1 MSSLSLSSEKTKKNY
16 TSSFKLITRVKP
28 NKDSLNYNLE
38 VTNEGM
44 EYLNQ
49 LNTNLIGIISIIGP
63 QKSEKSYFAN
73 LILGEKIVFDSTKE
87 TSGIYMYGQP
97 IAQGENTDLLVLDT
111 EGLYK
116 PINSGTNYD
125 KQSFILSC
133 LTSSIL
139 VYNTDETIQE
149 CINKF
154 TNLAKESLSCIK
166 KIEGKDLT
174 STDMPLVYFILH
186 NNNIDSNT
194 ANQQFR
200 NLVKDNPI
208 FSIFFQNY
216 KICVLKNAGD
226 INITK
231 DKNKKY
237 QGIKIEEVG
246 SLDDQDYKQ
255 KAKLI
260 KDQIMNDLEP
270 KKINNCNID
279 GKCLFGIIQS
289 FVDSLNKNEDII
301 LFNQFNNVLALCLSD
316 VVDSINYSFTADKLN
331 EKLNANISYEETFL
345 DIIKVTFND
354 CLMEQYDKFK
364 ATPIVKISPSIK
376 VIDNIKL
383 IFNKCLSILC
393 ENIQANVDKKA
404 KIINEINKLEFPG
417 KIKNSNVE
425 QFLNEFTCFIYEKI
439 LAPLFEKNE
448 LKIQNN
454 DKILQVLKDKIFGT
468 LEKFSPDIQNIIHK
482 LVEEN
487 KKLKNE
493 FIQFKTNHLS
503 EIEKKDEEIIRLK
516 LKIDKSERD
525 LHQSK
530 LTTQNMINSEQQ
542 KYRQLEEKYNKEI
555 NEKNNKIKELIKN
568 INDTANMSSGGNA
581 TGNDINININNINN
595 NQIAN
600 LKKDY
605 NDITNIFVNYKI
617 LVNKLITDKDFF
629 FGNILIDK
637 NIGNLKKKYPEI
649 FDLLNEKES
658 LEECVKVFDKEK
670 ERLNNIITEYKEQI
684 NELENEIKEL
694 KDKLENANK
703 TAEEN
708 IRLYEVKVS
717 NYNDLQELYDQLEI
731 TMQENEIK
739 LKDNIKKAKEEEF
752 LRVKEMFVKEI
763 NGLNEI
769 IQSIFSKDK
778 ARFDKNLDNVSAES
792 KNNLITWESLYKPK
806 WG

>member
-1 MSSLSLSSEKTKKNY
+1 
-16 TSSFKLITRVKP
+16 
-28 NKDSLNYNLE
+28 
-38 VTNEGM
+38 M

-139 VYNTDETIQE
+139 VYNTDETIQD

-301 LFNQFNNVLALCLSD
+301 LR
-316 VVDSINYSFTADKLN
+316 KL
-331 EKLNANISYEETFL
+331 
-345 DIIKVTFND
+345 
-354 CLMEQYDKFK
+354 
-364 ATPIVKISPSIK
+364 
-376 VIDNIKL
+376 
-383 IFNKCLSILC
+383 
-393 ENIQANVDKKA
+393 
-404 KIINEINKLEFPG
+404 
-417 KIKNSNVE
+417 
-425 QFLNEFTCFIYEKI
+425 
-439 LAPLFEKNE
+439 
-448 LKIQNN
+448 
-454 DKILQVLKDKIFGT
+454 
-468 LEKFSPDIQNIIHK
+468 
-482 LVEEN
+482 
-487 KKLKNE
+487 
-493 FIQFKTNHLS
+493 
-503 EIEKKDEEIIRLK
+503 
-516 LKIDKSERD
+516 
-525 LHQSK
+525 
-530 LTTQNMINSEQQ
+530 
-542 KYRQLEEKYNKEI
+542 
-555 NEKNNKIKELIKN
+555 
-568 INDTANMSSGGNA
+568 
-581 TGNDINININNINN
+581 
-595 NQIAN
+595 N
-600 LKKDY
+600 LKKHSSNGFMQIYRNNNAHIDTKYLQY
-605 NDITNIFVNYKI
+605 NKI
-617 LVNKLITDKDFF
+617 
-629 FGNILIDK
+629 
-637 NIGNLKKKYPEI
+637 
-649 FDLLNEKES
+649 
-658 LEECVKVFDKEK
+658 
-670 ERLNNIITEYKEQI
+670 
-684 NELENEIKEL
+684 IK
-694 KDKLENANK
+694 NK
-703 TAEEN
+703 TIKNEN
-708 IRLYEVKVS
+708 PFSIDSKYNSKIDECGRAQDEYSRYGRCRLHRQPY
-717 NYNDLQELYDQLEI
+717 LCG
-731 TMQENEIK
+731 T
-739 LKDNIKKAKEEEF
+739 A
-752 LRVKEMFVKEI
+752 
-763 NGLNEI
+763 
-769 IQSIFSKDK
+769 
-778 ARFDKNLDNVSAES
+778 
-792 KNNLITWESLYKPK
+792 
-806 WG
+806 

>member
-1 MSSLSLSSEKTKKNY
+1 MSQSRLTNVKKNY
-16 TSSFKLITRVKP
+16 TSSFKLISKEKQST
-28 NKDSLNYNLE
+28 DSHSYNLE

-468 LEKFSPDIQNIIHK
+468 LEKFSPDIQNIIYK

-568 INDTANMSSGGNA
+568 INDMANMSSGGNA

-617 LVNKLITDKDFF
+617 LVNKLITDKEFF

-658 LEECVKVFDKEK
+658 LEECAKVFDKEK

-717 NYNDLQELYDQLEI
+717 NYNDLQELYDGLEI

-778 ARFDKNLDNVSAES
+778 VRFDKNLDNVSAES
-792 KNNLITWESLYKPK
+792 KNNLINWDSLYKPK

>member
-1 MSSLSLSSEKTKKNY
+1 MSQSRLTNVKKNY
-16 TSSFKLITRVKP
+16 TSSFKLISKEKQST
-28 NKDSLNYNLE
+28 DSPSYNLE

-139 VYNTDETIQE
+139 VYNTDETIQD

-468 LEKFSPDIQNIIHK
+468 LEKFSPDIQNIIYK

-617 LVNKLITDKDFF
+617 LVNKLITDKEFF

-658 LEECVKVFDKEK
+658 LEECAKVFDKEK

-717 NYNDLQELYDQLEI
+717 NYNDLQELYDGLEI

-778 ARFDKNLDNVSAES
+778 VRFDKNLDNVSAES
-792 KNNLITWESLYKPK
+792 KNNLTNWESLYKPK

>member
-1 MSSLSLSSEKTKKNY
+1 MSQSRLTNVKKNY
-16 TSSFKLITRVKP
+16 TSSFLLISKEKSSP
-28 NKDSLNYNLE
+28 ELPSYNLE

-63 QKSEKSYFAN
+63 EKSEKSFFAN
-73 LILGEKIVFDSTKE
+73 LILGDNLAFDSSKE

-111 EGLYK
+111 EGLFK

-125 KQSFILSC
+125 KQTFILSC

-139 VYNTDETIQE
+139 VYNTHETIQD

-154 TNLAKESLSCIK
+154 TNIAKESLSCIK

-216 KICVLKNAGD
+216 KICVLKNAGE
-226 INITK
+226 IK
-231 DKNKKY
+231 EKKRKSFL
-237 QGIKIEEVG
+237 GKKIEEVG

-270 KKINNCNID
+270 KKINNCNVD

-316 VVDSINYSFTADKLN
+316 VVDSINFSFTLDKLN
-331 EKLNANISYEETFL
+331 KKMNTNISYEETYL
-345 DIIKVTFND
+345 DIIKTTFND

-364 ATPIVKISPSIK
+364 SMPIVKISPSIK
-376 VIDNIKL
+376 VIDSIKL
-383 IFNKCLSILC
+383 IFYKCLKILC
-393 ENIQANVDKKA
+393 ENIQANVDEKT
-404 KIINEINKLEFPG
+404 KIINEINKLEFQG

-425 QFLNEFTCFIYEKI
+425 QFLNEFTFFIYEKI

-468 LEKFSPDIQNIIHK
+468 LEKFSPDIQSIIYK

-493 FIQFKTNHLS
+493 FIQFKTNHLN
-503 EIEKKDEEIIRLK
+503 EIEKKDDEIIRMK
-516 LKIDKSERD
+516 LKMDKSERD

-530 LTTQNMINSEQQ
+530 LTTQNMLNSEQQ

-555 NEKNNKIKELIKN
+555 NEKNNQIKELMKN
-568 INDTANMSSGGNA
+568 INNNTSIMNSGGN
-581 TGNDINININNINN
+581 NINNINN
-595 NQIAN
+595 NQLDD
-600 LKKDY
+600 LKKDF

-658 LEECVKVFDKEK
+658 LEECVKVFEKEK

-684 NELENEIKEL
+684 NEFENEIKEL
-694 KDKLENANK
+694 KDKLETANK

-717 NYNDLQELYDQLEI
+717 NYNDLQELYDGLEI
-731 TMQENEIK
+731 KMQENEIK

-752 LRVKEMFVKEI
+752 LKVKEMFVKEI

-778 ARFDKNLDNVSAES
+778 ARFDKNLDNVSTES
-792 KNNLITWESLYKPK
+792 KNNLITWQSLYKPK

>member
-1 MSSLSLSSEKTKKNY
+1 MSQSRLTNVKKNY
-16 TSSFKLITRVKP
+16 TSSFKLISKEKQST
-28 NKDSLNYNLE
+28 DSPSYNLE

-139 VYNTDETIQE
+139 VYNTDETIQD

-468 LEKFSPDIQNIIHK
+468 LEKFSPDIQNIIYK

-684 NELENEIKEL
+684 NEFENEIKEL

>member
-1 MSSLSLSSEKTKKNY
+1 MSQSRLTNVKKNY
-16 TSSFKLITRVKP
+16 TSSFKLISKEKQST
-28 NKDSLNYNLE
+28 DSHSYNLE

-139 VYNTDETIQE
+139 VYNTDETIQD

-439 LAPLFEKNE
+439 LAPLFEKNK

-468 LEKFSPDIQNIIHK
+468 LEKFSPDIQNIIYK

-595 NQIAN
+595 NHIAN

-778 ARFDKNLDNVSAES
+778 VRFDKNLDNVSAES
-792 KNNLITWESLYKPK
+792 KNNLTNWESLYKPK

>member
-1 MSSLSLSSEKTKKNY
+1 MSQSRLTNVKKNY
-16 TSSFKLITRVKP
+16 TSSFLLISKEKSSP
-28 NKDSLNYNLE
+28 ESPSYNLE

-63 QKSEKSYFAN
+63 EKSEKSFFAN
-73 LILGEKIVFDSTKE
+73 LILGDNLAFDSSKE

-111 EGLYK
+111 EGLFK

-125 KQSFILSC
+125 KQTFILSC

-139 VYNTDETIQE
+139 VYNTHETIQD

-154 TNLAKESLSCIK
+154 TNIAKESLSCIK

-216 KICVLKNAGD
+216 KICVLKNAGE
-226 INITK
+226 IK
-231 DKNKKY
+231 EKKRKSFL
-237 QGIKIEEVG
+237 GKKIEEVG

-316 VVDSINYSFTADKLN
+316 VVDSINFNFTLDKLN
-331 EKLNANISYEETFL
+331 KKMNTNISYEETYL
-345 DIIKVTFND
+345 DIIKTTFND

-364 ATPIVKISPSIK
+364 SMPIVKISPSIK
-376 VIDNIKL
+376 VIDSIKL
-383 IFNKCLSILC
+383 IFYKCLKILC
-393 ENIQANVDKKA
+393 ENIQANVDEKT
-404 KIINEINKLEFPG
+404 KIINEINKLEFQG

-425 QFLNEFTCFIYEKI
+425 QFLNEFTFFIYEKI

-468 LEKFSPDIQNIIHK
+468 LEKFSPDIQNIIYK

-493 FIQFKTNHLS
+493 FIQFKTNHLN
-503 EIEKKDEEIIRLK
+503 EIEKKDDEIIRMK
-516 LKIDKSERD
+516 LKMDKSERD

-530 LTTQNMINSEQQ
+530 LTTQNMLNSEQQ

-555 NEKNNKIKELIKN
+555 NEKNNQIKELMKN
-568 INDTANMSSGGNA
+568 INNNTSIMNSGGN
-581 TGNDINININNINN
+581 NINNINN
-595 NQIAN
+595 NQLDD
-600 LKKDY
+600 LKKDF

-658 LEECVKVFDKEK
+658 LEECVKVFEKEK

-684 NELENEIKEL
+684 NEFENEIKEL

-717 NYNDLQELYDQLEI
+717 NYNDLQELYDGLEI
-731 TMQENEIK
+731 KMQENEIK

-752 LRVKEMFVKEI
+752 LKVKEMFVKEI

-778 ARFDKNLDNVSAES
+778 ARFDKNLDNVSTES
-792 KNNLITWESLYKPK
+792 KNNLITWQSLYKPK

>member
-1 MSSLSLSSEKTKKNY
+1 MSQSRLTNVKKNY
-16 TSSFKLITRVKP
+16 TSSFKLISKEKQST
-28 NKDSLNYNLE
+28 DSHSYNLE

-139 VYNTDETIQE
+139 VYNTDETIQD

-468 LEKFSPDIQNIIHK
+468 LEKFSPDIQNIIYK

-617 LVNKLITDKDFF
+617 LVNKLITDKEFF

-658 LEECVKVFDKEK
+658 LEECAKVFDKEK

-717 NYNDLQELYDQLEI
+717 NYNDLQELYDGLEI

-778 ARFDKNLDNVSAES
+778 VRFDKNLDNVSAES
-792 KNNLITWESLYKPK
+792 KNNLINWESLYKPK

>member
-1 MSSLSLSSEKTKKNY
+1 MSQSRLTNVKKNY
-16 TSSFKLITRVKP
+16 TSSFKLISKE
-28 NKDSLNYNLE
+28 KQSADSPSYNLE

-139 VYNTDETIQE
+139 VYNTDETIQD

-468 LEKFSPDIQNIIHK
+468 LEKFSPDIQNIIYK

-617 LVNKLITDKDFF
+617 LVNKLITDKEFF

-658 LEECVKVFDKEK
+658 LEECAKVFDKEK

-717 NYNDLQELYDQLEI
+717 NYNDLQELYDGLEI

>member
-1 MSSLSLSSEKTKKNY
+1 MSQSRLTNVKKNY
-16 TSSFKLITRVKP
+16 TSSFKLISKE
-28 NKDSLNYNLE
+28 KQSADSPSYNLE

-139 VYNTDETIQE
+139 VYNTDETIQD

-468 LEKFSPDIQNIIHK
+468 LEKFSPDIQNIIYK

-617 LVNKLITDKDFF
+617 LVNKLITDKEFF

-658 LEECVKVFDKEK
+658 LEECAKVFDKEK

-717 NYNDLQELYDQLEI
+717 NYNDLQELYDGLEI

-778 ARFDKNLDNVSAES
+778 VRFDKNLDNVSAES
-792 KNNLITWESLYKPK
+792 KNNLINWESLYKPK

>member
-1 MSSLSLSSEKTKKNY
+1 MSQSRLTNVKKNY
-16 TSSFKLITRVKP
+16 TSSFKLISKE
-28 NKDSLNYNLE
+28 KQSADSPSYNLE

-166 KIEGKDLT
+166 KTEGKDLT

-468 LEKFSPDIQNIIHK
+468 LEKFSPDIQNIIYK

>member
-1 MSSLSLSSEKTKKNY
+1 M
-16 TSSFKLITRVKP
+16 
-28 NKDSLNYNLE
+28 
-38 VTNEGM
+38 
-44 EYLNQ
+44 
-49 LNTNLIGIISIIGP
+49 
-63 QKSEKSYFAN
+63 
-73 LILGEKIVFDSTKE
+73 
-87 TSGIYMYGQP
+87 
-97 IAQGENTDLLVLDT
+97 
-111 EGLYK
+111 
-116 PINSGTNYD
+116 
-125 KQSFILSC
+125 KQF
-133 LTSSIL
+133 IL
-139 VYNTDETIQE
+139 VYNTHETIQD

-154 TNLAKESLSCIK
+154 TNIAKESLSCIK

-216 KICVLKNAGD
+216 KICVLKNAGE
-226 INITK
+226 IK
-231 DKNKKY
+231 EKKRKSFL
-237 QGIKIEEVG
+237 GKKIEEVG

-270 KKINNCNID
+270 KKINNCNVD

-316 VVDSINYSFTADKLN
+316 VVDSINFSFTLDKLN
-331 EKLNANISYEETFL
+331 KKMNTNISYEETYL
-345 DIIKVTFND
+345 DIIKTTFND

-364 ATPIVKISPSIK
+364 SMPIVKISPSIK
-376 VIDNIKL
+376 VIDSIKL
-383 IFNKCLSILC
+383 IFYKCLKILC
-393 ENIQANVDKKA
+393 ENIQANVDEKT
-404 KIINEINKLEFPG
+404 KIINEINKLEFQG

-425 QFLNEFTCFIYEKI
+425 QFLNEFTFFIYEKI

-468 LEKFSPDIQNIIHK
+468 LEKFSPDIQSIIYK

-493 FIQFKTNHLS
+493 FIQFKTNHLN
-503 EIEKKDEEIIRLK
+503 EIEKKDDEIIRMK
-516 LKIDKSERD
+516 LKMDKSERD

-530 LTTQNMINSEQQ
+530 LTTQNMLNSEQQ

-555 NEKNNKIKELIKN
+555 NEKNNQIKELMKN
-568 INDTANMSSGGNA
+568 INNNTSIMNSGGN
-581 TGNDINININNINN
+581 NINNINN
-595 NQIAN
+595 NQLDD
-600 LKKDY
+600 LKKDF

-658 LEECVKVFDKEK
+658 LEECVKVFEKEK

-684 NELENEIKEL
+684 NEFENEIKEL

-717 NYNDLQELYDQLEI
+717 NYNDLQELYDGLEI
-731 TMQENEIK
+731 KMQENEIK

-752 LRVKEMFVKEI
+752 LKVKEMFVKEI

-778 ARFDKNLDNVSAES
+778 ARFDKNLDNVSTES
-792 KNNLITWESLYKPK
+792 KNNLITWQSLYKPK

>member
-1 MSSLSLSSEKTKKNY
+1 MSQSRLTNIKKNY
-16 TSSFKLITRVKP
+16 TSSFKLISKEKQST
-28 NKDSLNYNLE
+28 DSHSYNLE

-139 VYNTDETIQE
+139 VYNTDETIQD

-468 LEKFSPDIQNIIHK
+468 LEKFSPDIQNIIYK

-617 LVNKLITDKDFF
+617 LVNKLITDKEFF

-658 LEECVKVFDKEK
+658 LEECAKVFDKEK

-717 NYNDLQELYDQLEI
+717 NYNDLQELYDGLEI

-792 KNNLITWESLYKPK
+792 KNNLINWESLYKPK

>member
-1 MSSLSLSSEKTKKNY
+1 MSQSRLTNVKKNY
-16 TSSFKLITRVKP
+16 TSSFKLISKE
-28 NKDSLNYNLE
+28 KQSADSPSYNLE

-139 VYNTDETIQE
+139 VYNTDETIQD

-316 VVDSINYSFTADKLN
+316 VVDRINYSFTADKLN

-468 LEKFSPDIQNIIHK
+468 LEKFSPDIQNIIYK

-617 LVNKLITDKDFF
+617 LVNKLITDKEFF

-658 LEECVKVFDKEK
+658 LEECAKVFDKEK

-717 NYNDLQELYDQLEI
+717 NYNDLQELYDGLEI

-778 ARFDKNLDNVSAES
+778 VRFDKNLDNVSAES
-792 KNNLITWESLYKPK
+792 KNNLINWESLYKPK

>member
-1 MSSLSLSSEKTKKNY
+1 MSQSRLTNVKKNY
-16 TSSFKLITRVKP
+16 TSSFKLISKE
-28 NKDSLNYNLE
+28 KQSADSPSYNLE

-139 VYNTDETIQE
+139 VYNTDETIQD

-154 TNLAKESLSCIK
+154 TNLAKESLSFIK

-468 LEKFSPDIQNIIHK
+468 LEKFSPDIQNIIYK

-525 LHQSK
+525 LHQNK

-617 LVNKLITDKDFF
+617 LVNKLITDKEFF

-658 LEECVKVFDKEK
+658 LEECAKVFDKEK

-717 NYNDLQELYDQLEI
+717 NYNDLQELYDGLEI